1 MKCNPNSL
9 LQYSIIFPMVCNMTK
24 IGRNKPC
31 PCGSGKKYKNCCLKK
46 DNYLRNLPNDALKR
60 LKEEFSK
67 YEQEDLIKTLAA
79 LSICPENQCQYIRL
93 EIATQIACSNNNC
106 GDEIIT
112 IQDLNELFLKYLPS
126 KGPIGLLEDSLDTL
140 FTNNI
145 LFFKNNV
152 IFNGPAT
159 SDYYVLQKIL
169 NCIHLNSSSF
179 SDDYMHYFYP
189 TSMFILHLSDYIAKK
204 SGHERYEVFDNR
216 FRQEIF
222 FPNINELNYLKNSLT
237 LNDNELKGF
246 MEYFNIN
253 EHIADDFIIEVGN
266 DNFNSILSV
275 EKEFK
280 ENLKKNIFQD
290 FLKMNM
296 YSEFSD
302 KNPLLISPLIKIKN
316 IYIIFP
322 RLLPISLR
330 HNLLSSLLKFNEE
343 ENFIKKYQQDLWSNI
358 LFNLKNKFH
367 FEDFDDELPE
377 WENTIFKDKVFKID
391 TDKLAYCILVNDNLK
406 DYGKNGPCE
415 RIDLEYNPIL
425 KNRLDFVINNLYSD
439 ESINDILIILFMGMT
454 GRLHYT
460 EIPNYNNVLLINCE
474 EFEILVNSG
483 HYDSLTLFK
492 FAKLLENKN
501 IEGIGFLDKFSFYIE
516 KNHSFYVTD
525 EKMNVLLLPFEE
537 TSEYTKKLRKKAIK
551 DKDPHLEIYND
562 VPIFVNKI
570 NDFMYAANHHLFL
583 IKLINQN
590 IWIKFEKDLETFIA
604 KAIGFWIWQFSDE
617 LYKDF
622 KPLNGSPILISFSL
636 EEDKDLDLNI
646 KITNNIK
653 ENLIIS
659 SNISEVEINFKI
671 SKYLIPIA
679 NQKNNEADLLLMD
692 EILKLIGKLLEK
704 NSLENTLTE
713 ERRREIIDEKSH
725 SDLKKHMLIY
735 TSEDINNIPVK
746 NQIRLLQEHNVQS
759 AMDGLVNKVQ
769 CEYDYNQKL
778 TKDQSI
784 ELSHRIVGYYLDCIK
799 KEIVKYDWDDLIQ
812 KLILNYENILF
823 ARSSFNN
830 VYYFNNYDNDSS
842 ILEEIVYEEHEL
854 DKMGLPTR
862 FLIEILSAEQKSNSK
877 IKISKESFDH
887 LMALSCN
894 YIDWAFSSDYIKS
907 EHVDFEITPL
917 ESGRFGTKT
926 NLDDILD
933 TFRTNR
939 TLEHM
944 NNLSVNIFHENDGGE
959 RPSIDEEE
967 AFESEFGINLTDYAE
982 FISVLISLGVD
993 YEKDI
998 VFISKSK
1005 LINILKKELNWESD
1019 KSEQAIENFSLK
1031 HRPKWDIPPEDYCE
1045 NDIHPWVF
1053 RRPLSYHLKPLIIKN
1068 DNDETVIYG
1077 FRNVYHSILNLLHL
1091 IYKGL
1096 YKTDNSSKKFKK
1108 FIGKMSDIKGKE
1120 FNERVFKWFEDNLD
1134 TSEKFYL
1141 KQNVKIDKIV
1151 KIEPKYGDIDILLL
1165 DNNKKHLLSIEC
1177 KDIEGA
1183 RNPREIFHEIEKFFD
1198 NKEWIKKHQRRE
1210 IWIKNNLDKLG
1221 NKIGHDL
1228 KDYKVFSF
1236 FIVSQE
1242 LPVIYLKETPIPILP
1257 FSQIKNDGL
1266 SFLDK

>member
-1 MKCNPNSL
+1 MVHYMKKSD
-9 LQYSIIFPMVCNMTK
+9 
-24 IGRNKPC
+24 RNKPC
-31 PCGSGKKYKNCCLKK
+31 PCGSGKKYKHCCLKK
-46 DNYLRNLPNDALKR
+46 DRYLKNLPDDALTR

-67 YEQEDLIKTLAA
+67 YNQTDLIKTLVA
-79 LSICPENQCQYIRL
+79 LSICPENQSQYIRL
-93 EIATQIACSNNNC
+93 EIATQIACSNINC
-106 GDEIIT
+106 GNKIVT
-112 IQDLNELFLKYLPS
+112 SHDLNELFLKYLPS
-126 KGPIGLLEDSLDTL
+126 EGPIGRLEDSLDTL

-145 LFFKNNV
+145 IFFKNNV

-169 NCIHLNSSSF
+169 NSIHLNSSNF
-179 SDDYMHYFYP
+179 SDEFLKHFYR
-189 TSMFILHLSDYIAKK
+189 TSTFILFLSDYIAKK
-204 SGHERYEVFDNR
+204 SGHGRYEVFDNR

-222 FPNINELNYLKNSLT
+222 FPKIDELDYLKNCVT
-237 LNDNELKGF
+237 LNANKLKEYMGFFNVDN
-246 MEYFNIN
+246 N
-253 EHIADDFIIEVGN
+253 IADDFIIEVGD
-266 DNFNSILSV
+266 DNFNCVLSV
-275 EKEFK
+275 EKEFE
-280 ENLKKNIFQD
+280 ENLKRKKIFKNF
-290 FLKMNM
+290 FKMNM

-302 KNPLLISPLIKIKN
+302 KNPLLISPLIKIEST
-316 IYIIFP
+316 YIIFP
-322 RLLPISLR
+322 RALSTSLR
-330 HNLLSSLLKFNEE
+330 HNILSSILKFNEK
-343 ENFIKKYQQDLWSNI
+343 ENFIKNYQENLWDNI
-358 LFNLKNKFH
+358 LFNLKNKLG
-367 FEDFDDELPE
+367 FEDINYELPE
-377 WENTIFKDKVFKID
+377 WENTIFKDDVFKID

-406 DYGKNGPCE
+406 NYGKNGPCE
-415 RIDLEYNPIL
+415 RIDLKYYSML
-425 KNRLDFVINNLYSD
+425 KNRMDFVINNLYSD
-439 ESINDILIILFMGMT
+439 ESINDILIILFIGMT

-460 EIPNYNNVLLINCE
+460 EIPKYSNVLMISCE

-483 HYDSLTLFK
+483 KYDSLTLFK

-501 IEGIGFLDKFSFYIE
+501 IEGISFLDKFSFYIE

-525 EKMNVLLLPFEE
+525 EKVDVLILPFEE

-551 DKDPHLEIYND
+551 DKDPHLEIYGD
-562 VPIFVNKI
+562 KFILVNKI
-570 NDFMYAANHHLFL
+570 NDFMYAASPNLYL

-590 IWIKFEKDLETFIA
+590 IWIKFEKEVETFIA

-617 LYKDF
+617 LYKDL
-622 KPLNGSPILISFSL
+622 KPLNDRPILISFSL
-636 EEDKDLDLNI
+636 EEDNDLDLNI
-646 KITNNIK
+646 EITNNIK

-659 SNISEVEINFKI
+659 SNISEAEIKFKI

-692 EILKLIGKLLEK
+692 EILKLIGMLLEK

-713 ERRREIIDEKSH
+713 ERRCEIIDEKSN

-735 TSEDINNIPVK
+735 TSEDINHIPVK

-784 ELSHRIVGYYLDCIK
+784 ELSHKIVGYYLDCIK
-799 KEIVKYDWDDLIQ
+799 KEIAKYDWDDLIQ

-830 VYYFNNYDNDSS
+830 VYYFNNYDKDSGV
-842 ILEEIVYEEHEL
+842 LEEIVYEEHEL

-862 FLIEILSAEQKSNSK
+862 FLIELLSAEQNFNSK
-877 IKISKESFDH
+877 VKISKESFDQ
-887 LMALSCN
+887 LMALSNN
-894 YIDWAFSSDYIKS
+894 YIEWAFSSDYIKS

-917 ESGRFGTKT
+917 ESGRFGTET

-933 TFRTNR
+933 TFRTKR

-944 NNLSVNIFHENDGGE
+944 NNLSINILHYNDGGE
-959 RPSIDEEE
+959 NPSDEEEE
-967 AFESEFGINLTDYAE
+967 AFKSEFGINLTDYAD
-982 FISVLISLGVD
+982 FISILIKLAVD
-993 YEKDI
+993 DEKD
-998 VFISKSK
+998 VVVISKSN
-1005 LINILKKELNWESD
+1005 LIDILKSELGWEYE
-1019 KSEQAIENFSLK
+1019 KSVKAIENFSLS
-1031 HRPKWDIPPEDYCE
+1031 HREKWDNPPEGYSK
-1045 NDIHPWVF
+1045 NDINPWVF

-1068 DNDETVIYG
+1068 NEDETVIYG
-1077 FRNVYHSILNLLHL
+1077 FRNALHSFSDLLHL
-1091 IYKGL
+1091 IFKGL
-1096 YKTDNSSKKFKK
+1096 YKTNNSSKKFKS
-1108 FIGKMSDIKGKE
+1108 FVGKMGDIKGKE

-1134 TSEKFYL
+1134 ASEKFYL

-1151 KIEPKYGDIDILLL
+1151 KANPKYGDIDILLL
-1165 DNNKKHLLSIEC
+1165 DNNEKHLFSIEC

-1198 NKEWIKKHQRRE
+1198 NKEWIKKHQRRD

-1242 LPVIYLKETPIPILP
+1242 LPIIYLKETPIDILP
-1257 FSQIKNDGL
+1257 FSQIKNDGPT
-1266 SFLDK
+1266 FLDKYN